1 MPRREGSPWTGL
13 WTVFAKETAD
23 HLTSSRIWVIEGL
36 VFLIAGGAIYSTIGT
51 IKDTV
56 GQDPFL
62 HLSLFTAS
70 REGLPPLLVV
80 LSILVPI
87 VAIAL
92 GFDAVNIEHT
102 RRTMSRILA
111 QPIYRDALL
120 FGKFLAAL
128 VTLSICFFTVW
139 LLVIG
144 LGMLMLG
151 LPPGGEEVARGF
163 AFIVVLIAY
172 GAVWLAL
179 AILFSVVFRQPAT
192 SALCA
197 LALWLLF
204 AFVWP
209 SMAAPLLTDV
219 VSGPVYTQAK
229 AFDQAETQAA
239 ISRIAPNVLFSEA
252 TIALLNPSTN
262 TLSPV
267 MSVLVRFQ
275 RGAIL
280 GAPLP
285 FNESLILVWP
295 QIVGLIAPVILL
307 FALTY
312 VMFQRQEIRA

>member
-36 VFLIAGGAIYSTIGT
+36 VLLIAGGTIYAAIGT

-62 HLSLFTAS
+62 YLSLFTTA
-70 REGLPPLLVV
+70 REGFPPLLVV

-87 VAIAL
+87 VSIAL

-120 FGKFLAAL
+120 FGKFLAGLA
-128 VTLSICFFTVW
+128 TLSICFLTLW

-144 LGMLMLG
+144 LGLVMLG
-151 LPPGGEEVARGF
+151 LPPGGEEVVRGF
-163 AFIVVLIAY
+163 AFIAILIAY

-179 AILFSVVFRQPAT
+179 SILFSTIFRQPAT
-192 SALCA
+192 SALGA
-197 LALWLLF
+197 LALWLMF

-209 SMAAPLLTDV
+209 SMVAPLVTDIW
-219 VSGPVYTQAK
+219 SGPAYTQVQ
-229 AFDQAETQAA
+229 AFDRAETQAA
-239 ISRIAPNVLFSEA
+239 ISRVAPNVLFSEA
-252 TIALLNPSTN
+252 TIAILSPGTN

-267 MSVLVRFQ
+267 MSLLMRFQ
-275 RGAIL
+275 QGAVL

-285 FNESLILVWP
+285 FEESLLLVWP
-295 QIVGLIAPVILL
+295 QITGLIAPVILL

-312 VMFQRQEIRA
+312 VLFQRQEIRA